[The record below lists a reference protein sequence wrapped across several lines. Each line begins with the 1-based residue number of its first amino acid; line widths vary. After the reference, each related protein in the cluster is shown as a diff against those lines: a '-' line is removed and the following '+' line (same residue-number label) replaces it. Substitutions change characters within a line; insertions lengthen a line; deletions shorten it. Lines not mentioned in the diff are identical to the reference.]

1 MFKSMVTTYLNLLKL
16 PTLSFS
22 YTNNAK
28 KCANSYFFFVF
39 VYFQANFKIKGWKQR
54 WFVLDSTKH
63 ELRYY
68 DTREDFQ
75 CKGVV
80 PLHEVN
86 NTQVG
91 NNTTPGAPKKSEDK
105 CFFELQ
111 TVKRNYCFCAES
123 KIDAERW
130 VNKIQM
136 CLQ

>member
-1 MFKSMVTTYLNLLKL
+1 MLPVTSIVN
-16 PTLSFS
+16 TLDLHFISFLI
-22 YTNNAK
+22 
-28 KCANSYFFFVF
+28 FFITPL
-39 VYFQANFKIKGWKQR
+39 FQANFKIKGWKQR

-91 NNTTPGAPKKSEDK
+91 NNTTPGAPKKTEDK

-123 KIDAERW
+123 KLDAERW
-130 VNKIQM
+130 VSKIQM

>member
-28 KCANSYFFFVF
+28 KCANSNFFVF